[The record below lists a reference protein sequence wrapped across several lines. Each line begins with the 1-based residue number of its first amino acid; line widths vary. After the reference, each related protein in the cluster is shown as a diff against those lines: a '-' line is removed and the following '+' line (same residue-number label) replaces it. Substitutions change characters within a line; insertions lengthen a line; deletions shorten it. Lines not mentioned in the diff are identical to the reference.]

1 MPTKLDSTFFKNN
14 RKNLINLNLKNYPIV
29 LVSNGLIQSSGEIHY
44 PFKQDASFWYLTG
57 LNLPDLILVIDEDQ
71 EYIIA
76 HSKNKTREIFEG
88 KIEFDLI
95 RNTSGIEKIYNEK
108 EGWQKLLQLI
118 EKNKRIATLPIPPK
132 YIDYFG
138 FYTNPAKQILFE
150 KLKYKYPKLKF
161 VDISKDM
168 IKLRSIKQPV
178 EINLIQKAIDLTTES
193 LEKVIKNIKANKYDF
208 EYQIEAELFK
218 SIRSQGLK
226 RFAYDPIIAS
236 GKNACIIHYSSNES
250 KLNKSQ
256 LLLIDVGAEVDN
268 YSADITRTISIS
280 KKPNQRQLQVF
291 NAVIEI
297 QQFAFSILKPG
308 VIIKEYETQIENF
321 VHDKLAKLNLIKSK
335 NKKQIR
341 KYYPHLTSHFLG
353 LNVHDVGEYSKP
365 LKENMVLTVEPGIYI
380 NEEGIGIRI
389 EDDVL
394 ITKNGYKILSQ
405 NLPKTL

>member
-1 MPTKLDSTFFKNN
+1 MPTKLESTFFKNN

-108 EGWQKLLQLI
+108 EGWQKLFQLI

-268 YSADITRTISIS
+268 YSADITRTISTS
-280 KKPNQRQLQVF
+280 KKPTPRQLQVF